1 MNDYEKAI
9 AEFMAKQKPITGPPI
24 KTKAEHKTA
33 RRETWDRT
41 KPAKRFN

>member
-1 MNDYEKAI
+1 MSDYEKAL

-24 KTKAEHKTA
+24 TTKQAHKEV
-33 RRETWDRT
+33 RRATWDRT